1 MGNSPIQVV
10 LNTNNFIEEVENKG
24 GGPSTD
30 FFADNDVAFIEHRE
44 LLTQQ
49 LREIKKLQI
58 DNEFAPV
65 SYAKITLRQSALAKS
80 HCPTHAIFK
89 PDITPIVGA
98 GELGEL
104 YVELTPE
111 SIERV
116 SCKMDKAETTTNKK
130 NIDGKDMAQLH
141 KSVAI

>member
-65 SYAKITLRQSALAKS
+65 SYAKN
-80 HCPTHAIFK
+80 HFK
-89 PDITPIVGA
+89 TICSGKKP
-98 GELGEL
+98 L
-104 YVELTPE
+104 
-111 SIERV
+111 SN
-116 SCKMDKAETTTNKK
+116 SCYF
-130 NIDGKDMAQLH
+130 
-141 KSVAI
+141 

>member
-49 LREIKKLQI
+49 LREIKKLI
-58 DNEFAPV
+58 LHPFWELENLG
-65 SYAKITLRQSALAKS
+65 SY
-80 HCPTHAIFK
+80 
-89 PDITPIVGA
+89 
-98 GELGEL
+98 
-104 YVELTPE
+104 
-111 SIERV
+111 
-116 SCKMDKAETTTNKK
+116 M
-130 NIDGKDMAQLH
+130 
-141 KSVAI
+141 